1 MINPTIQTPE
11 LSMKPLGQTDEEKVE
26 ALMRLGL
33 SRRRSLFIVKMRD
46 HKVKGDILDVS
57 IEEQQKDKVG

>member
-1 MINPTIQTPE
+1 MISPNIKSPE
-11 LSMKPLGQTDEEKVE
+11 LSMKPLGQTDEEKME

-46 HKVKGDILDVS
+46 RKEKGDTVDVS
-57 IEEQQKDKVG
+57 AKEHQKDKVA